1 MKYGIII
8 YVFFLRHL
16 NKATPVPCIGVKS
29 GTCHYNYII
38 ITVDNCHSLWQQQ
51 LDFMLLFIHPIIYWI
66 FKSFHYF
73 SFACSTFVSA
83 FYWLAVY
90 FRKSWTPISI
100 YVLLF
105 SCYAGEVLGHLLSD
119 SGYDNYI
126 NQPVRIFAELLAVCI
141 ACLSSSLETGSS
153 LFIIWFCGITRYL
166 ACVVLTIIPQM
177 LRPMIAYFC
186 GVIGVIMAKYTETAF
201 QSVPNVCF
209 TQDSRFPAIKRRRS
223 TSAAGCSTCALSQ
236 KHGRRTSLPTMSM
249 TLKSLVRIKF

>member
-1 MKYGIII
+1 
-8 YVFFLRHL
+8 
-16 NKATPVPCIGVKS
+16 
-29 GTCHYNYII
+29 
-38 ITVDNCHSLWQQQ
+38 
-51 LDFMLLFIHPIIYWI
+51 MLLFIHPIIYWI